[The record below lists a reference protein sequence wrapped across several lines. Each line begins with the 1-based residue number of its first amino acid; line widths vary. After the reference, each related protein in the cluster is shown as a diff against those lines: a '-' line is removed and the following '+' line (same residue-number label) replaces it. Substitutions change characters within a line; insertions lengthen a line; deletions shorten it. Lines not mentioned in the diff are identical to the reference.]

1 VFFAKRKTKDSFKI
15 KYIIYLLTHLSIS
28 ELLLPLPHQT
38 NSKMNIAIV
47 CYPTFGGSGV
57 VATELGLSLARKGH
71 QVHFITYSYPVRL
84 DFLEMNIHFHEVHVE
99 EYPLFHY
106 QPYELALSSKMAYV
120 VKNYHI
126 DVLHVHYA
134 IPHAYAGYMAKQ
146 MLKRENIEVPMI
158 TTLHGTD
165 ITLVGNHPTYKEA
178 VTFSINESDAVTS
191 VSQSLKEDTLRLF
204 NVKKDIQVIPNFIDL
219 KKPLP
224 LSPCKRAV
232 MAQPDE
238 LIVTHISNFRKV
250 KRIDD
255 VVKVFYGI
263 QQKLSAKLIM
273 VGDGPEREAADQLC
287 KDLGI
292 KKKVLFLGNTSDIDR
307 ILCFSDLFLLPSQ
320 SESFGLSALEAM
332 AAGVP
337 VVSSNAGGLPEV
349 NEEGVSGYLCPIGD
363 VTAMAE
369 RAIEI
374 LEDKKR
380 LAQFKKNARQVAH
393 RFDEDKIVPMY
404 EALYEK
410 VKTKNNALKLEH

>member
-1 VFFAKRKTKDSFKI
+1 
-15 KYIIYLLTHLSIS
+15 
-28 ELLLPLPHQT
+28 
-38 NSKMNIAIV
+38 MNIAIV

-57 VATELGLSLARKGH
+57 VATELGLALARKGH

-120 VKNYHI
+120 IKTYHI
-126 DVLHVHYA
+126 DILHVHYA

-146 MLKRENIEVPMI
+146 MLKREGIEVPMV

-178 VTFSINESDAVTS
+178 VTFSINESDIVTS
-191 VSQSLKEDTLRLF
+191 VSESLKQDTLRLF
-204 NVKKDIQVIPNFIDL
+204 RIDKDIKVIPNFTNI
-219 KKPLP
+219 KKSKET
-224 LSPCKRAV
+224 SPCKRTV
-232 MAQPDE
+232 MAKPEE

-255 VVKVFYGI
+255 VVRIFYGI
-263 QQKLSAKLIM
+263 QQKLPAKLIM
-273 VGDGPEREAADQLC
+273 VGDGPEREIADQLC

-292 KKKVLFLGNTSDIDR
+292 KSKVLFLGNTSDIDR
-307 ILCFSDLFLLPSQ
+307 ILCFTDLFLLPSA

-337 VVSSNAGGLPEV
+337 VVSSNTGGLPEV

-363 VTAMAE
+363 VKAMAE
-369 RAIEI
+369 KAIYI
-374 LEDKKR
+374 LEDKTR
-380 LAQFKKNARQVAH
+380 LAQFKQNARKVAE
-393 RFDEDKIVPMY
+393 RFDEDRIVPMY
-404 EALYEK
+404 EALYYSAIDNK
-410 VKTKNNALKLEH
+410 

>member
-1 VFFAKRKTKDSFKI
+1 
-15 KYIIYLLTHLSIS
+15 
-28 ELLLPLPHQT
+28 
-38 NSKMNIAIV
+38 MNIAIV

-57 VATELGLSLARKGH
+57 VATELGLALARKGH

-120 VKNYHI
+120 VKTYNI
-126 DVLHVHYA
+126 DILHVHYA

-146 MLKRENIEVPMI
+146 MLKREGIEVPMI

-178 VTFSINESDAVTS
+178 VTFSINESDVVTS
-191 VSQSLKEDTLRLF
+191 VSESLKRDTLRLF
-204 NVKKDIQVIPNFIDL
+204 NVDKDIKVIPNFIGL
-219 KKPLP
+219 QKTERV
-224 LSPCKRAV
+224 SPCKRSV
-232 MAQPDE
+232 MASVDE

-250 KRIDD
+250 KRVDD
-255 VVKVFYGI
+255 VVRVFYGI
-263 QQKLSAKLIM
+263 QQHLPAKLIM
-273 VGDGPEREAADQLC
+273 VGDGPEREIADQLC

-307 ILCFSDLFLLPSQ
+307 ILCFTDLFLLPSE

-337 VVSSNAGGLPEV
+337 VVSSNAGGLSEV

-363 VTAMAE
+363 VQTMAE
-369 RAIEI
+369 KAIYI
-374 LEDKKR
+374 LSNKDR
-380 LAQFKKNARQVAH
+380 LAQFKQNARKVAA
-393 RFDEDKIVPMY
+393 RFDEEKIIPMY
-404 EALYEK
+404 EALYYNAIKEK
-410 VKTKNNALKLEH
+410 

>member
-1 VFFAKRKTKDSFKI
+1 
-15 KYIIYLLTHLSIS
+15 
-28 ELLLPLPHQT
+28 
-38 NSKMNIAIV
+38 MNIAIV

-57 VATELGLSLARKGH
+57 VATELGLALARKGH

-120 VKNYHI
+120 IKTYHI
-126 DVLHVHYA
+126 DILHVHYA

-146 MLKRENIEVPMI
+146 MLKREGIEVPMV

-178 VTFSINESDAVTS
+178 VTFSINESDIVTS
-191 VSQSLKEDTLRLF
+191 VSESLKQDTLRLF
-204 NVKKDIQVIPNFIDL
+204 RIDKDIKVIPNFTNI
-219 KKPLP
+219 KKSKET
-224 LSPCKRAV
+224 SPCKRTV
-232 MAQPDE
+232 MAKPEE

-255 VVKVFYGI
+255 VVRIFYGI
-263 QQKLSAKLIM
+263 QQKLPARLIM
-273 VGDGPEREAADQLC
+273 VGDGPEREIADQLC

-292 KKKVLFLGNTSDIDR
+292 KSKVLFLGNTSDIDR
-307 ILCFSDLFLLPSQ
+307 ILCFTDLFLLPSA

-337 VVSSNAGGLPEV
+337 VVSSNTGGLPEV

-363 VTAMAE
+363 VKSMAE
-369 RAIEI
+369 KAIYI
-374 LEDKKR
+374 LEDKTR
-380 LAQFKKNARQVAH
+380 LAQFKQNARKVAE
-393 RFDEDKIVPMY
+393 RFDEEKIVPMY
-404 EALYEK
+404 EALYYSAIGNE
-410 VKTKNNALKLEH
+410 

>member
-1 VFFAKRKTKDSFKI
+1 
-15 KYIIYLLTHLSIS
+15 
-28 ELLLPLPHQT
+28 
-38 NSKMNIAIV
+38 MNIAIV

-57 VATELGLSLARKGH
+57 VATELGLALARKGH

-120 VKNYHI
+120 IKTYHI
-126 DVLHVHYA
+126 DILHVHYA

-146 MLKRENIEVPMI
+146 MLKREGIEVPMV

-178 VTFSINESDAVTS
+178 VTFSINESDIVTS
-191 VSQSLKEDTLRLF
+191 VSESLKQDTLRLF
-204 NVKKDIQVIPNFIDL
+204 RIDKDIKVIPNFTNI
-219 KKPLP
+219 KKSKET
-224 LSPCKRAV
+224 SPCKRTV
-232 MAQPDE
+232 MAKPEE

-255 VVKVFYGI
+255 VVRIFYGI
-263 QQKLSAKLIM
+263 QQKLPAKLIM
-273 VGDGPEREAADQLC
+273 VGDGPEREIADQLC

-292 KKKVLFLGNTSDIDR
+292 KSKVLFLGNTSDIER
-307 ILCFSDLFLLPSQ
+307 ILCFTDLFLLPSA

-337 VVSSNAGGLPEV
+337 VVSSNTGGLPEV

-363 VTAMAE
+363 VKAMAE
-369 RAIEI
+369 KAIYI
-374 LEDKKR
+374 LEDKTR
-380 LAQFKKNARQVAH
+380 LAQFKQNARKVAE
-393 RFDEDKIVPMY
+393 RFDEDRIVPMY
-404 EALYEK
+404 EALYYSAIDNK
-410 VKTKNNALKLEH
+410 

>member
-1 VFFAKRKTKDSFKI
+1 
-15 KYIIYLLTHLSIS
+15 
-28 ELLLPLPHQT
+28 
-38 NSKMNIAIV
+38 MNIAIV

-57 VATELGLSLARKGH
+57 VATELGLALARKGH

-120 VKNYHI
+120 VKTYNI
-126 DVLHVHYA
+126 DILHVHYA

-146 MLKRENIEVPMI
+146 MLKREGIEVPMI

-178 VTFSINESDAVTS
+178 VTFSINESDVVTS
-191 VSQSLKEDTLRLF
+191 VSESLKRDTLRLF
-204 NVKKDIQVIPNFIDL
+204 NVDKDIKVIPNFIGL
-219 KKPLP
+219 QKTERV
-224 LSPCKRAV
+224 SPCKRSV
-232 MAQPDE
+232 MASADE

-250 KRIDD
+250 KRVDD
-255 VVKVFYGI
+255 VVRVFYGI
-263 QQKLSAKLIM
+263 QQQLPAKLIM
-273 VGDGPEREAADQLC
+273 VGDGPEREIADQLC

-307 ILCFSDLFLLPSQ
+307 ILCFTDLFLLPSE

-337 VVSSNAGGLPEV
+337 VVSSNAGGLSEV
-349 NEEGVSGYLCPIGD
+349 NEEGVSGYLCPIGG
-363 VTAMAE
+363 VQTMAE
-369 RAIEI
+369 KAIYI
-374 LEDKKR
+374 LSDKDR
-380 LAQFKKNARQVAH
+380 LAQFKQNARKVAA
-393 RFDEDKIVPMY
+393 RFDEEKIIPMY
-404 EALYEK
+404 EALYYNAIKEK
-410 VKTKNNALKLEH
+410 

>member
-1 VFFAKRKTKDSFKI
+1 
-15 KYIIYLLTHLSIS
+15 
-28 ELLLPLPHQT
+28 
-38 NSKMNIAIV
+38 MNIAIV

-57 VATELGLSLARKGH
+57 VATELGLALARKGH

-120 VKNYHI
+120 IKTYHI
-126 DVLHVHYA
+126 DILHVHYA

-146 MLKRENIEVPMI
+146 MLKREGIEVPMV

-178 VTFSINESDAVTS
+178 VTFSINESDIVTS
-191 VSQSLKEDTLRLF
+191 VSESLKQDTLRLF
-204 NVKKDIQVIPNFIDL
+204 RIDKDIKVIPNFTNI
-219 KKPLP
+219 KKSKET
-224 LSPCKRAV
+224 SPCKRTV
-232 MAQPDE
+232 MAKPEE

-255 VVKVFYGI
+255 VVRIFYGI
-263 QQKLSAKLIM
+263 QQKLPAKLIM
-273 VGDGPEREAADQLC
+273 VGDGPEREIADQLC

-292 KKKVLFLGNTSDIDR
+292 KSKVLFLGNTSDIDR
-307 ILCFSDLFLLPSQ
+307 ILCFTDLFLLPSA

-337 VVSSNAGGLPEV
+337 VVSSNTGGLPEV

-363 VTAMAE
+363 VKAMAE
-369 RAIEI
+369 KAIYI
-374 LEDKKR
+374 LEDKTR
-380 LAQFKKNARQVAH
+380 LAQFKQNARKVAE
-393 RFDEDKIVPMY
+393 RFDEEKIVPMY
-404 EALYEK
+404 EALYYSAIDNK
-410 VKTKNNALKLEH
+410 

>member
-1 VFFAKRKTKDSFKI
+1 
-15 KYIIYLLTHLSIS
+15 
-28 ELLLPLPHQT
+28 
-38 NSKMNIAIV
+38 MNIAIV

-57 VATELGLSLARKGH
+57 VATELGLALARKGH

-120 VKNYHI
+120 VKTYNI
-126 DVLHVHYA
+126 DILHVHYA

-146 MLKRENIEVPMI
+146 MLKREGIEVPMI

-178 VTFSINESDAVTS
+178 VTFSINESDVVTS
-191 VSQSLKEDTLRLF
+191 VSESLKRDTLRLF
-204 NVKKDIQVIPNFIDL
+204 NVDKDIKVIPKFIGL
-219 KKPLP
+219 QKMERVP
-224 LSPCKRAV
+224 PCKRSV
-232 MAQPDE
+232 MASADE

-250 KRIDD
+250 KRVDD
-255 VVKVFYGI
+255 VVRVFYGI
-263 QQKLSAKLIM
+263 QQQLPAKLIM
-273 VGDGPEREAADQLC
+273 VGDGPEREIADQLC

-307 ILCFSDLFLLPSQ
+307 ILCFTDLFLLPSE

-337 VVSSNAGGLPEV
+337 VVSSNAGGLSEV

-363 VTAMAE
+363 VQTMAE
-369 RAIEI
+369 KAIYI
-374 LEDKKR
+374 LSDKDR
-380 LAQFKKNARQVAH
+380 LAQFKQNARKVAA
-393 RFDEDKIVPMY
+393 RFDEEKIIPMY
-404 EALYEK
+404 EALYYNAIKEK
-410 VKTKNNALKLEH
+410 

>member
-1 VFFAKRKTKDSFKI
+1 
-15 KYIIYLLTHLSIS
+15 
-28 ELLLPLPHQT
+28 
-38 NSKMNIAIV
+38 MNIAIV

-57 VATELGLSLARKGH
+57 VATELGIALARKGH

-120 VKNYHI
+120 IKTYHI
-126 DVLHVHYA
+126 DILHVHYA

-146 MLKRENIEVPMI
+146 MLKREGIEVPMV

-178 VTFSINESDAVTS
+178 VTFSINESDIVTS
-191 VSQSLKEDTLRLF
+191 VSESLKQDTLRLF
-204 NVKKDIQVIPNFIDL
+204 RIDKDIKVIPNFTNI
-219 KKPLP
+219 KKSKET
-224 LSPCKRAV
+224 SPCKRTV
-232 MAQPDE
+232 MAKPEE

-255 VVKVFYGI
+255 VVRIFYCI
-263 QQKLSAKLIM
+263 QQKLPAKLIM
-273 VGDGPEREAADQLC
+273 VDDGPEREIADQLC

-292 KKKVLFLGNTSDIDR
+292 KSKVLFLGNTSDIDR
-307 ILCFSDLFLLPSQ
+307 ILCFTDLFLLPSA

-337 VVSSNAGGLPEV
+337 VVSSNTGGLPEV

-363 VTAMAE
+363 VKAMAE
-369 RAIEI
+369 KAIYI
-374 LEDKKR
+374 LEDKTR
-380 LAQFKKNARQVAH
+380 LAQFKQNARKVAE

-404 EALYEK
+404 EALYYSAIGNE
-410 VKTKNNALKLEH
+410 